1 MAKQSKFLREG
12 EISDQMEGKGFTA
25 TIELEK
31 SSQDVFMPLLND
43 IPKWWT
49 KDFEGQSTKLNDEF
63 IIEHPGAHYSKQ
75 RLIEVVPNKKLVWL
89 VTESHLNWLE
99 KNKSEWT
106 NTKMVFEVVTKGGK
120 TVLKFTHEGLV
131 PKLACYARCSQGWD
145 MVIKEWLYNFITN
158 GEGI

>member
-1 MAKQSKFLREG
+1 
-12 EISDQMEGKGFTA
+12 MEGKGFTA

-120 TVLKFTHEGLV
+120 TVL
-131 PKLACYARCSQGWD
+131 
-145 MVIKEWLYNFITN
+145 
-158 GEGI
+158 